1 METQEEKSQN
11 QTMLAP
17 LASEPVQVLANDSL
31 LYHMN
36 STILCATR
44 FNHVLKANLMD
55 DSRTSLATHP
65 RNHFTRV
72 FDELGFVEMGRRT
85 RSSSAGI
92 T

>member
-17 LASEPVQVLANDSL
+17 LAEPVQVLADDSL
-31 LYHMN
+31 LYHMD

-44 FNHVLKANLMD
+44 FNHVSKANLMD
-55 DSRTSLATHP
+55 DSRSSLATHP

-72 FDELGFVEMGRRT
+72 LDELGFVEMGRRT